1 MEEKFEINNEEKQPG
16 WWARQKM
23 KIDNKVQDALNNAT
37 IEAQKKYYDRWMKLS
52 HCHHPSQ
59 IDYSIPQIEL
69 ESKLCD
75 IYNIKLIKNGKRRDE
90 FLAILSPEAREMYF
104 EKGSDGKYYT
114 ELEKP
119 KVLRS
124 MITGIKKKWRKKYK
138 TEMTPEEEQ
147 FFDDFIEDDAD

>member
-1 MEEKFEINNEEKQPG
+1 MTDGFEINEEEKRPG

-23 KIDNKVQDALNNAT
+23 KVNDKVQEALNNAT
-37 IEAQKKYYDRWMKLS
+37 AEAYKKHYDRWMKLS

-59 IDYSIPQIEL
+59 IDYTIPQIEL

-75 IYNIKLIKNGKRRDE
+75 IYNLKLIKNGKRRDE
-90 FLAILSPEAREMYF
+90 FLELLSPEAREMYF
-104 EKGSDGKYYT
+104 EKGSDGRYYT

-124 MITGIKKKWRKKYK
+124 MVTGIRKKWKKKFGK
-138 TEMTPEEEQ
+138 EMTEEEEQ
-147 FFDDFIEDDAD
+147 FFNDFIEDDAD